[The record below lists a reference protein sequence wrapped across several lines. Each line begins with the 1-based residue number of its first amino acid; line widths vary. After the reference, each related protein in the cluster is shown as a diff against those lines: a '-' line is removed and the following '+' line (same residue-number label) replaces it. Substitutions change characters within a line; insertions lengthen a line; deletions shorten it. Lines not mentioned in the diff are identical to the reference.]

1 MNTFTIAVNN
11 SDGSTEKLYTST
23 NKTEAQQY
31 FIRATNLFDEL
42 DVFMSVK
49 PTA

>member
-11 SDGSTEKLYTST
+11 SDGSTERLYSSQ

-31 FIRATNLFDEL
+31 FIRATDLFDEL
-42 DVFMSVK
+42 DVFMSVT

>member
-11 SDGSTEKLYTST
+11 SDGSTERLFKST

-42 DVFMSVK
+42 DVFMSVT